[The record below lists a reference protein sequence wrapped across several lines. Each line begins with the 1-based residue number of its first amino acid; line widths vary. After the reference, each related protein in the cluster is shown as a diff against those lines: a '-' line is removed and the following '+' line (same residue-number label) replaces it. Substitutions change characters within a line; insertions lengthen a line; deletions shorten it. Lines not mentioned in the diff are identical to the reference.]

1 MTRRFDKEFKIHA
14 VKLVVE
20 EGKAVAQTARQL
32 DISPKTLHKWVA
44 DYKKDAEHRRV
55 SNDQSGHACT
65 NQSTNL
71 VCDRTEGVRRK
82 EHFFWN
88 NLTNQCHRGRIIHLV
103 TQCNEKSHRIQMPWL
118 KLSQPPKNRYSKHN
132 SSSKKIHIN

>member
-44 DYKKDAEHRRV
+44 DYKKMQNIVLSEV
-55 SNDQSGHACT
+55 ETSNQKVKKSANSKNASVT
-65 NQSTNL
+65 L
-71 VCDRTEGVRRK
+71 RRK
-82 EHFFWN
+82 TRF
-88 NLTNQCHRGRIIHLV
+88 
-103 TQCNEKSHRIQMPWL
+103 
-118 KLSQPPKNRYSKHN
+118 
-132 SSSKKIHIN
+132 